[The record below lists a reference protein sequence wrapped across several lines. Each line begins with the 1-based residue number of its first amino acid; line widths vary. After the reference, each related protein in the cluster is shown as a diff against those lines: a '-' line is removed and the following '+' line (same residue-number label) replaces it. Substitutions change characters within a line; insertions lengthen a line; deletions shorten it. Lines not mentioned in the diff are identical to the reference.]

1 VAAVTWYEFW
11 LFLHILAAMVWIGGA
26 AAIQVFGILT
36 KRAADP
42 AKTAFFAQ
50 NVSFTV
56 SRVLLPAA
64 LVVLAAGVGL
74 VENGNWDWSEPFVV
88 WGLLLWVA
96 VSLVAFGFLGRA
108 IGSAGARLAAEG
120 PSPAIALRLRNL
132 VWLSRV
138 LLLTLV
144 VIVFLMTIKPGT

>member
-1 VAAVTWYEFW
+1 MTWYKLW
-11 LFLHILAAMVWIGGA
+11 LVLHILAAMVWIGGA
-26 AAIQVFGILT
+26 VAIQVFGILT

-50 NVSFTV
+50 NVSVTV
-56 SRVLLPAA
+56 SRVLAPAA
-64 LVVLAAGVGL
+64 LVVLVAGIGL

-88 WGLLLWVA
+88 WGLVLWVA

-108 IGSAGARLAAEG
+108 IGSAGRQLGAEG
-120 PSPAIALRLRNL
+120 PSPALALRLRNL
-132 VWLSRV
+132 VWLSRG

-144 VIVFLMTIKPGT
+144 VIAFLMVDKPGT